1 MHAHAKLFEL
11 VKSGLTPQITFT
23 AGCEDMEGYPEAGMK
38 ARVLAVT
45 AEDRDIYR
53 VKADFQSFDEHNKAF
68 ESANYYDKNGIATLT
83 ARQAGFYKPVDDF
96 YLTPDE
102 GLEYFTIDDAK
113 SVQLFERFKQAG
125 YAGSYVSWLEEQL
138 VAAEQKLG

>member
-23 AGCEDMEGYPEAGMK
+23 AECEAMEGYPEAGMK

-83 ARQAGFYKPVDDF
+83 ARQVGFYKPVDDF

-102 GLEYFTIDDAK
+102 GPEYFAIDDAK
-113 SVQLFERFKQAG
+113 SVELFERFNKSG
-125 YAGSYVSWLEEQL
+125 YTGTYIQWLEEQL